1 MRIFQARQMTSSS
14 SSAHQPLPADN
25 KVVIFVKRP
34 GENNAP
40 TIDCFDVVPIDS
52 PSEKDITSDQCIVRT
67 LFLSVDPAQRCRM
80 NPSTGVDYLGP
91 YEIGEPVDGM
101 EGVGVVERVGSACT
115 LEVGDLVTG
124 CIRLWTW
131 TKYFVCDSSD
141 LVKVN
146 LPSSRN
152 FSPSVILSC
161 AGLSGITAL
170 LGIRKKALIDR
181 SRPQTIVVS
190 GAAGSC
196 GSLAGQIARIEGCS
210 KVIGI
215 CGSDDKCTVLKREF
229 GFNDTINYKT
239 ENVSE
244 RLGHLA
250 PEGIDIYWDNVGGV
264 ISDDVIRAMNN
275 EGRVVLCG
283 QIAVYNTDLP
293 YPPPLPEHTTKII
306 KERNIQRER
315 YLVLMY
321 KDEIDEA
328 VAQLS
333 EWLQQDKIKVKE
345 TIYDGLNAAPSAF
358 VDMMNGKNIGKMLIR
373 P

>member
-1 MRIFQARQMTSSS
+1 MTSSS
-14 SSAHQPLPADN
+14 SAHLPADN

-34 GENNAP
+34 GENNPP
-40 TIDCFDVVPIDS
+40 TVDCFDVIPIDS
-52 PSEKDITSDQCIVRT
+52 PTEKDITSEQCIVRT

-101 EGVGVVERVGSACT
+101 EGVGVVERAGSGSH
-115 LEVGDLVTG
+115 LHVGDLVTG

-146 LPSSRN
+146 LPPS

-161 AGLSGITAL
+161 AGISGITAL

-215 CGSDDKCTVLKREF
+215 CGSDDKCKVLKEEF
-229 GFNDTINYKT
+229 GFDNAINYKT
-239 ENVSE
+239 EKVSD
-244 RLGHLA
+244 RLSELA
-250 PEGIDIYWDNVGGV
+250 PEGVDIYWDNVGGT
-264 ISDDVIRAMNN
+264 ISDNVIQSMNTG
-275 EGRVVLCG
+275 GRIVLCG

-293 YPPPLPEHTTKII
+293 YPPPLPDQTVQIL
-306 KERNIQRER
+306 KERNIERER
-315 YLVLMY
+315 YLVLTY
-321 KDEIDEA
+321 KDEMDEA
-328 VAQLS
+328 IAQLS

-345 TIYDGLNAAPSAF
+345 TIYDDLSSAPSAF
-358 VDMMNGKNIGKMLIR
+358 VDMMTGKNIGKMLIR